1 MGMTPVYQRVI
12 DLGPEMELRVKGL
25 GGVGEAVRVAEHL
38 TIGRSA
44 ASDFVI
50 DDSKANLIHARVV
63 PGIGGGH
70 DLRCVGIARLVLEDG
85 LAVDRITLT
94 PGVRFWVGGTVV
106 ECVLVAPVGSP
117 MTANVRPSE
126 EKTKA
131 DKNVCPTE
139 EEKDRQEC
147 LPHHKVGQECP
158 AAEIEMPRLVV
169 CPTCYFDMTGVP
181 VVARFCPKCGVQLPA
196 RDSAGYL
203 IPPEESSPLYP
214 VYRALRED
222 LEGKLSADA
231 TPQVASSLII
241 LAYAN
246 AMLNLGWRYEHGQGA
261 LRNVAEAA
269 RCYAKA
275 GRLSEAWGK

>member
-12 DLGPEMELRVKGL
+12 DLGPEMELRVKGS
-25 GGVGEAVRVAEHL
+25 GGGEAVRVAEHL

-44 ASDFVI
+44 ASEFVI
-50 DDSKANLIHARVV
+50 DDPKANLIHARVV

-70 DLRCVGIARLVLEDG
+70 DLRCVGIARVVLEDG
-85 LAVDRITLT
+85 LAVDRMTLT
-94 PGVRFWVGGTVV
+94 PGVQFWVGETLV
-106 ECVLVAPVGSP
+106 ECVLVAPVGSAMADKGSTKLTP
-117 MTANVRPSE
+117 GNVRPTEVDEKE
-126 EKTKA
+126 EKTG
-131 DKNVCPTE
+131 
-139 EEKDRQEC
+139 RQGFDEAQPRER
-147 LPHHKVGQECP
+147 LPHEET
-158 AAEIEMPRLVV
+158 AIEMPRLVV
-169 CPTCYFDMTGVP
+169 CPTCYFDMSGVP

-196 RDSAGYL
+196 RDAAGFL

-222 LEGKLSADA
+222 LEGKLSDA

-261 LRNVAEAA
+261 MRNVAEAA

>member
-1 MGMTPVYQRVI
+1 MGMMPAYQRVI
-12 DLGPEMELRVKGL
+12 ALGPEMELRVRGEGKPA
-25 GGVGEAVRVAEHL
+25 EAVRVAEHL

-44 ASDFVI
+44 ASDMVI
-50 DDSKANLIHARVV
+50 DDARANLIHARVV

-70 DLRCVGIARLVLEDG
+70 DLRCVGIARVVLENG
-85 LAVDRITLT
+85 LAVDRMTLT

-106 ECVLVAPVGSP
+106 ECLLAGPARSIPAPPTVE
-117 MTANVRPSE
+117 A
-126 EKTKA
+126 KA
-131 DKNVCPTE
+131 EDAAP
-139 EEKDRQEC
+139 
-147 LPHHKVGQECP
+147 P
-158 AAEIEMPRLVV
+158 ALEMPRLVV
-169 CPTCYFDMTGVP
+169 CPTCYRDMSGVP
-181 VVARFCPKCGVQLPA
+181 VVARFCPKCGAQLQA
-196 RDSAGYL
+196 RDAKGFL
-203 IPPEESSPLYP
+203 IPPEEGSPMYP

-222 LEGKLSADA
+222 LEAKLTDA

-275 GRLSEAWGK
+275 GKLAEAWGK

>member
-1 MGMTPVYQRVI
+1 VAGMGMTPVYQRVI
-12 DLGPEMELRVKGL
+12 DLGPEMELRVKGS
-25 GGVGEAVRVAEHL
+25 GGGEAVRVAEHL

-44 ASDFVI
+44 ASNFVI
-50 DDSKANLIHARVV
+50 DDPKANLIHARVV

-70 DLRCVGIARLVLEDG
+70 DLRCVGIARVVLEDG
-85 LAVDRITLT
+85 LAVDRMTLT
-94 PGVRFWVGGTVV
+94 PGVRFWVGETLV
-106 ECVLVAPVGSP
+106 ECVLVAPAGSP
-117 MTANVRPSE
+117 MADKGSTKLTEVDEKE
-126 EKTKA
+126 EKTG
-131 DKNVCPTE
+131 
-139 EEKDRQEC
+139 RQEC
-147 LPHHKVGQECP
+147 LPHQEP
-158 AAEIEMPRLVV
+158 AIEMPRLVV
-169 CPTCYFDMTGVP
+169 CPTCYADMSGVP

-196 RDSAGYL
+196 RDGAGYL

-222 LEGKLSADA
+222 LEGKLSDA